1 MGPWDPAMVLKP
13 QARQLYLDD
22 VVNSVGQTFLSTT
35 MRCFKCHDHK
45 FDPLPTRDYYRMY
58 AAFSATQLA
67 ERPAP
72 FAKEENL
79 SGLNEGKKATRR
91 MLDFAKEKYQ
101 GLLEKQENA
110 AKAWYAQRG
119 KEYANENKR
128 RSLPDEEKPPRYAGL
143 NPVEQGR
150 LKVRRQ
156 DDWIWTRRL
165 ERYEPMAQSV
175 YNGPVPNSLN
185 ARKMRMPGQI
195 PDKTEPPS
203 RILMGGAL
211 EAPGEPVQPGVLSAL
226 GLSTS
231 DDPQK
236 PYLLTNERSGRR
248 LALAKW
254 IAHPKNPLTRAVHC
268 EPGLA
273 KTFWQTPCG
282 EPEQFRSQG
291 KEAHSPGAFGL
302 AGCRFRK
309 TRMEIQT
316 PPQVDHA
323 LRHLPSFHL
332 APRDGKTP

>member
-1 MGPWDPAMVLKP
+1 
-13 QARQLYLDD
+13 
-22 VVNSVGQTFLSTT
+22 
-35 MRCFKCHDHK
+35 
-45 FDPLPTRDYYRMY
+45 
-58 AAFSATQLA
+58 
-67 ERPAP
+67 
-72 FAKEENL
+72 
-79 SGLNEGKKATRR
+79 

-119 KEYANENKR
+119 KEYVNENKR
-128 RSLPDEEKPPRYAGL
+128 RSLPDEEKPPRYVGL

-195 PDKTEPPS
+195 PDKPVPPS

-211 EAPGEPVQPGVLSAL
+211 EAPGDPVQPGVLSAL
-226 GLSTS
+226 GLSAS

-236 PYLLTNERSGRR
+236 PYVVDERTIGQTAR
-248 LALAKW
+248 LGQMDCSSQE
-254 IAHPKNPLTRAVHC
+254 PSYGAVHC
-268 EPGLA
+268 EPSLA

-282 EPEQFRSQG
+282 
-291 KEAHSPGAFGL
+291 
-302 AGCRFRK
+302 
-309 TRMEIQT
+309 
-316 PPQVDHA
+316 
-323 LRHLPSFHL
+323 
-332 APRDGKTP
+332 

>member
-1 MGPWDPAMVLKP
+1 
-13 QARQLYLDD
+13 
-22 VVNSVGQTFLSTT
+22 

-79 SGLNEGKKATRR
+79 SGLNEGKKSHPADARLR
-91 MLDFAKEKYQ
+91 ERKYQ

-110 AKAWYAQRG
+110 AKAWYAKRG

-128 RSLPDEEKPPRYAGL
+128 RSLPDEEKPPRYVGL

-195 PDKTEPPS
+195 RTRPNRLPASSWEGRWKPRVNPFSPVSWRPSVYRRPMTLKTLFVDERTIGQTARLGQMDCSSQEPS
-203 RILMGGAL
+203 YG
-211 EAPGEPVQPGVLSAL
+211 
-226 GLSTS
+226 
-231 DDPQK
+231 
-236 PYLLTNERSGRR
+236 
-248 LALAKW
+248 
-254 IAHPKNPLTRAVHC
+254 AVHC

-291 KEAHSPGAFGL
+291 KEAHSP
-302 AGCRFRK
+302 
-309 TRMEIQT
+309 
-316 PPQVDHA
+316 
-323 LRHLPSFHL
+323 
-332 APRDGKTP
+332 